1 MGIAAMTI
9 ETRPKA
15 ERFAEV
21 ALEHMDLLYKSALYM
36 SKNESDAQDLVQD
49 TYLKAY
55 RFFDTFK
62 EGTNCRAW
70 LLKILQN
77 TFINVVN
84 HKKTQPETVELLE
97 MDGNE
102 AELSPGTHPED
113 LIFWN
118 LLDDDVTAAVDGL
131 LEKYRTAVVLADVK
145 GLSYKEIADVMDCP
159 IGTVMSRLHRGRSLL
174 KRRLRNYAVQHGY
187 IGNGN

>member
-1 MGIAAMTI
+1 MGIAAIAI

-15 ERFAEV
+15 ERFEEV

-77 TFINVVN
+77 TFINVIN
-84 HKKTQPETVELLE
+84 HRKTQPETIELSE
-97 MDGNE
+97 MEVNE
-102 AELSPGTHPED
+102 AELSSDTRPED

-118 LLDDDVTAAVDGL
+118 LFDDDVAAAVDGL
-131 LEKYRTAVVLADVK
+131 LDEYRTAVVLADVK

-174 KRRLRNYAVQHGY
+174 KKRLQNYAVQHGY
-187 IGNGN
+187 IENGN

>member
-1 MGIAAMTI
+1 MGIAAIAI

-15 ERFAEV
+15 ERFEEV

-70 LLKILQN
+70 LLKILKN
-77 TFINVVN
+77 TFINAI
-84 HKKTQPETVELLE
+84 HREKARPQMRSLSE
-97 MDGNE
+97 MKDDA
-102 AELSPGTHPED
+102 AELSSDTNPED
-113 LIFWN
+113 SIFRD
-118 LLDDDVTAAVDGL
+118 LFDDDIVAAIDRL
-131 LEKYRTAVVLADVK
+131 PDEFKTAVLLADVE

-159 IGTVMSRLHRGRSLL
+159 IGTVMSRLHRGRGLL
-174 KRRLRNYAVQHGY
+174 RKRLWNYAALHGY
-187 IGNGN
+187 I